1 MVEVLE
7 DRRDFVNRLRQV
19 EELKKMGINP
29 YPHKY
34 EISHTISEIV
44 RDNTDEIRYT
54 GTISTAGRVI
64 AIRRHGKLSF
74 VDAWD
79 DGAKLQ
85 CCFRANI
92 LGLDRY
98 EFFKR
103 YIGRGDFIG
112 VRGKLFYTKAGELT
126 LEVEDFTILAK
137 ALYEL
142 PSMWYGL
149 RDTEKRYR
157 LRSIDFLLNSK
168 ARETMIIRSRTIAE
182 IRKFLNE
189 RGFLEIDTPI
199 IQPVYGGANAKPFK
213 THVNA
218 LGIDEYLRIS
228 PELYLKRLIIGGFD
242 KVYEIARVFRNE
254 DIDAT
259 HNPEFT
265 MLEAYQA
272 YADYHD
278 MMKLTEEL
286 IATDVENVLG
296 TLTVK
301 FGEHEIDFTP
311 PWRRVKMFDALKEE
325 GLDVDS
331 MSDEEIQ
338 EILVQYDKKIPG
350 GYNRGLAIEKLFDI
364 FCERKLIQP
373 TFVIDYPKETSPLC
387 KLHRENPNLIER
399 FELYIGGMEIA
410 NSYTELND
418 PILQHEFFLEQTKRR
433 ELGDEEAHQYDA
445 DFIEAMRYGM
455 PPCGGLGIGID
466 RLVMILT
473 NNTSI
478 KEVIPF
484 PMISHK

>member
-1 MVEVLE
+1 METFGE
-7 DRRDFVNRLRQV
+7 RMDFQNRLKSI
-19 EELKKMGINP
+19 EELKNMGINP

-34 EISHTISEIV
+34 NISHTISEIL
-44 RDNTDEIRYT
+44 RENIDEIKQIQ
-54 GTISTAGRVI
+54 TISTAGRVM
-64 AIRRHGKLSF
+64 AIRRHGRLSF
-74 VDAWD
+74 ADIWD
-79 DGAKLQ
+79 EGVKLQ
-85 CCFRANI
+85 CCFRADI

-112 VRGKLFYTKAGELT
+112 VCGQLFYTKTGELT
-126 LEVEDFTILAK
+126 LEVKDFTILAK

-142 PSMWYGL
+142 PSRYGL
-149 RDTEKRYR
+149 RDIEKRYR
-157 LRSIDFLLNSK
+157 LRSLDFLLNSK
-168 ARETMIIRSRTIAE
+168 ARKTMIIRAKTIAE
-182 IRKFLNE
+182 IRNFLNE
-189 RGFLEIDTPI
+189 KGYLEIETPI
-199 IQPVYGGANAKPFK
+199 IQPVYGGANAKPFRV
-213 THVNA
+213 HVNA

-228 PELYLKRLIIGGFD
+228 PELYLKRMIMGGFNR
-242 KVYEIARVFRNE
+242 VYEIGKNFRNE

-265 MLEAYQA
+265 TLEVYQA
-272 YADYHD
+272 YADYYD

-286 IATDVENVLG
+286 ITTVIENVLG

-301 FGEHEIDFTP
+301 FGEYEIDFTP
-311 PWRRVKMFDALKEE
+311 PWKRIRLFDALREE

-331 MSDEEIQ
+331 MSDKEIQ
-338 EILVQYDKKIPG
+338 KILIEHNKRIPG
-350 GYNRGLAIEKLFDI
+350 GYNRGLAIEKLFEI
-364 FCERKLIQP
+364 FCEHKLIQP

-387 KLHRENPNLIER
+387 KLHRNNPALIER
-399 FELYIGGMEIA
+399 FELYIAGMEIA

-433 ELGDEEAHQYDA
+433 ELGDEEAHQYDI
-445 DFIEAMRYGM
+445 DFVEAMRYGM

-473 NNTSI
+473 DNTSI

-484 PMISHK
+484 PMINRK